1 VIWRAIAVWFGILV
15 LANINGAV
23 RQAWLIPRL
32 GEPGGRVV
40 STLALSG
47 VVLLLTWLTIPWIE
61 PTSTR
66 DAMKIGVMWLG
77 LTLAFEFL
85 VGHYVFGQSW
95 RKLLEDY
102 DIMRGRIWVLVLLL
116 VLFAPLLTARSRRLF

>member
-32 GEPGGRVV
+32 GEPGGRMV

-66 DAMKIGVMWLG
+66 AAMKIGVMWLG

>member
-15 LANINGAV
+15 LANINGAA

-47 VVLLLTWLTIPWIE
+47 VVLLLTWLTIPWIG
-61 PTSTR
+61 PASTR
-66 DAMKIGVMWLG
+66 DAVKIGVIWLG

-102 DIMRGRIWVLVLLL
+102 DITRGRIWVLVLLL
-116 VLFAPLLTARSRRLF
+116 VLFAPLLAARSRGLL